1 MKLKSYFARNV
12 KTALDLARVELGP
25 DAMLVESRKAP
36 PEARRQGEWEVV
48 MALPHPEESQSAPAL
63 GPAPAASV
71 AAQELARLTS
81 EMAEMRR
88 QIERM
93 ASSVNRSAALQ
104 SARSFPQ
111 PELAELFAELTGAG
125 IDPEPAHHILNRQRL
140 AGMPAEGLRRAVEK
154 ELAARLRCDDQLGLP
169 GRDPRIAAVVGP
181 CGSGKTTL
189 LVKLAVRYG
198 LTARRPTQILSI
210 DTVRVAA
217 ADQLR
222 AYSGILGVG
231 FQAVE
236 TPFALAQAIEEHR
249 NKSLILI
256 DTPGYCQSDWE
267 DTADLARFLTS
278 REDVDVHLVL
288 TASMKSAD
296 LSRVVDRFE
305 IFRPRKLAF
314 TKLDETETFG
324 SIWNQAARTGKPV
337 SFLASGQQIPE
348 DLVPAATDRILNLVL
363 PRGAT
368 RAAVAAAA

>member
-12 KTALDLARVELGP
+12 KTALEMARVEMGP

-36 PEARRQGEWEVV
+36 PEARRQGEWEVI
-48 MALPHPEESQSAPAL
+48 MAPAQEDGASAPAM
-63 GPAPAASV
+63 GNAPAPAAGS
-71 AAQELARLTS
+71 QELARFTA

-93 ASSVNRSAALQ
+93 AASVNRSTALQ

-111 PELAELFAELTGAG
+111 PELAEVFAALTESGVEPEL
-125 IDPEPAHHILNRQRL
+125 AHHIVNRQRL
-140 AGMPAEGLRRAVEK
+140 AGTPAENLRRAVEK
-154 ELAARLRCDDQLGLP
+154 ELAARLRCDAQLGLP
-169 GRDPRIAAVVGP
+169 GRDPRIAALVGP
-181 CGSGKTTL
+181 CGSGKTTT

-222 AYSGILGVG
+222 AYAGILGVG

-249 NKSLILI
+249 GKSLILI
-256 DTPGYCQSDWE
+256 DTPGYGRNDWE
-267 DTADLARFLTS
+267 DTADLARFLAS
-278 REDVDVHLVL
+278 RDDIDVHLVL

-305 IFRPRKLAF
+305 MFRPRKLVF

-324 SIWNQAARTGKPV
+324 PIWNQAARTGKPV
-337 SFLASGQQIPE
+337 SFLSSGQQIPE
-348 DLVPAATDRILNLVL
+348 DLVPAAAEKILNLVL

-368 RAAVAAAA
+368 RAAAAAA